1 MKTILQAKDV
11 NKTFGTKGNLYTALQ
26 HISLSIEE
34 GEFVGIMGPSGAG
47 KFTLL
52 NIFST
57 IDTPSS
63 GEIIIDGQ
71 NIVSISEEKLSDFRR
86 NKLGF
91 IFQNY
96 NLLDTLTVKEN
107 ILLPLAL
114 SKVPSSEIERRV
126 NDIADTF
133 GIRAILKKYPYQ
145 ISGGQKQRAAA
156 SRAIVANPSLILA
169 DEYDNSI
176 QAASVGSPKISSA
189 FSAAAVVLIIFVAIF
204 IWYSNSFF
212 TRKRKKE
219 VGLYS
224 LLSVRKKQ
232 IGRMLFYENFLMGI
246 VALIVGIAL
255 GSVLSRFFVLI
266 LMKVMG
272 YEAMTDFS
280 ISMAAIIN
288 TFVVFMIITL
298 ITSLQGYRLIYRFA
312 GAHRRSEPFYPI
324 EK

>member
-47 KFTLL
+47 KSTLL

-57 IDTPSS
+57 IDTPTS

-71 NIVSISEEKLSDFRR
+71 NIVSMSEEKLSDFRR
-86 NKLGF
+86 NNLGF
-91 IFQNY
+91 IFQDY

-133 GIRAILKKYPYQ
+133 GIRAILEKYPYQ

-169 DEYDNSI
+169 DEPTGALDSKSATSLLESLSMLNASNRSTIMMVTHDAY
-176 QAASVGSPKISSA
+176 AASYCKRV
-189 FSAAAVVLIIFVAIF
+189 IF
-204 IWYSNSFF
+204 INDGELFQELHKEES
-212 TRKRKKE
+212 TRKQFFQQIIE
-219 VGLYS
+219 VL
-224 LLSVRKKQ
+224 
-232 IGRMLFYENFLMGI
+232 
-246 VALIVGIAL
+246 
-255 GSVLSRFFVLI
+255 
-266 LMKVMG
+266 
-272 YEAMTDFS
+272 
-280 ISMAAIIN
+280 
-288 TFVVFMIITL
+288 
-298 ITSLQGYRLIYRFA
+298 TSLGGGHHDA
-312 GAHRRSEPFYPI
+312 V
-324 EK
+324 